1 MFFSAI
7 FLGAF
12 WGLFGGFW
20 GLLGAYFLAL
30 FWGLLGASVAQFL
43 GAFWGPLVFSAGVS
57 FLARVKKPCKNQ

>member
-30 FWGLLGASVAQFL
+30 FGRLLGASVAQFL

-57 FLARVKKPCKNQ
+57 FLSDVF